1 MMTLSRACIPDSK
14 AGHKMPLKQKLID
27 DNDNEADL
35 SDKGI
40 SGLEEIPNISESY
53 IYLFNFKMNINH
65 NNRCD

>member
-1 MMTLSRACIPDSK
+1 MMTLSRSCITPECK

-40 SGLEEIPNISESY
+40 NGLEEIPNISESLSY
-53 IYLFNFKMNINH
+53 F
-65 NNRCD
+65 